1 MKKDIEVPV
10 VDQIAF
16 AIIHEHNED
25 GDMVWNSYLINL
37 KEEPIEGVLVSSRG
51 YGLLNGVERE
61 TSVLRH
67 VLNKMPGQSFV
78 KVEPIMEDVFAL
90 NNEYWVSF
98 KQAGLMYDKKYVF
111 VAESIKEA
119 HCIQVPLIG
128 KPGVMI
134 K

>member
-67 VLNKMPGQSFV
+67 FLNKMPGQSFV